1 MEMLI
6 GKLVIAEM
14 KEINNRQNARYA
26 ARRPANNSNPNEESL
41 VRRVE
46 YNRRRNERNRLR
58 QDEITNRQNAGNA
71 ARYERMHCIARS
83 NAIPDMSI

>member
-6 GKLVIAEM
+6 GKLVVAEM

-46 YNRRRNERNRLR
+46 YNLHRNERNRLR
-58 QDEITNRQNAGNA
+58 QDEINN
-71 ARYERMHCIARS
+71 
-83 NAIPDMSI
+83 

>member
-6 GKLVIAEM
+6 GKLVVAEM

-41 VRRVE
+41 VRRVQ
-46 YNRRRNERNRLR
+46 YNRHRNERNRLR
-58 QDEITNRQNAGNA
+58 QDKINN
-71 ARYERMHCIARS
+71 
-83 NAIPDMSI
+83 

>member
-6 GKLVIAEM
+6 GKLIVSEM

-41 VRRVE
+41 VRQV
-46 YNRRRNERNRLR
+46 
-58 QDEITNRQNAGNA
+58 
-71 ARYERMHCIARS
+71 
-83 NAIPDMSI
+83 